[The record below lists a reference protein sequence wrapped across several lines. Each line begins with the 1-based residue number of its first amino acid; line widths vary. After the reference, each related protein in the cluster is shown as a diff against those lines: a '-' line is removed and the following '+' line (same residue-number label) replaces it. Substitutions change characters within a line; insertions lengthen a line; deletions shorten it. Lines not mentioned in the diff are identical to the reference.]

1 MIEKFYTVTL
11 QRVEQHLLAARL
23 SIPATTRAQAV
34 DKARAMWNNG
44 EIVLQYAKPL
54 ETSEVTIEAEL

>member
-34 DKARAMWNNG
+34 DKARVMWNNG